1 MLLCAESIVREENMT
16 EVLYQ
21 IILALFI
28 VDSAFKVLLYN
39 LLILSQD
46 CLNDTFDWT
55 YRG

>member
-1 MLLCAESIVREENMT
+1 MLLYAESIVREENMT

-39 LLILSQD
+39 LLILNQD
-46 CLNDTFDWT
+46 CLNDRFDWT